1 MAFSVRL
8 EGLQKRFGRGT
19 RSVEAVRDLSLEIG
33 EREFFTFVGPSGCG
47 KTTTLRMIAG
57 LETPTAGRIWFGDT
71 DVTALPPQKRDIA
84 MVFQDIA
91 LFPYMTVRDNI
102 GYPLRIAGLPRAQV
116 YEKVEKVAATLGLSD
131 KLGQKPGQ
139 LSGGQQQRVAIGR
152 AIIKEPKVLLM
163 DEPLSALDARLRVE
177 MRTEILRL
185 HREISSTIIYVTHDQ
200 VEAMTMSTRVAVMD
214 QGRALQ
220 VDPPRVIFRRP
231 ADMTVA
237 TFIGTP
243 AMNIIPAGVVTM
255 TGGLAIELLGRQIP
269 VAPRHHAALQGL
281 KRVEAGIRA
290 STASGPPVKSM
301 TWARRGMTTV
311 PGWRAAAAQYAPCT
325 GFGRTHVRA
334 APARRRSAST
344 AVTTPASAPGPT
356 SPPIPHAGGW
366 QASQPPT
373 PAIPRRRVSG
383 STNRRPSGSSYRTAP
398 HQQPPRSIE
407 RMVRRASRDPA
418 PATCVS

>member
-1 MAFSVRL
+1 MAVSVRL
-8 EGLQKRFGRGT
+8 EHLDKRFGRGA
-19 RSVEAVRDLSLEIG
+19 REVRAVRDVSLEIG

-71 DVTALPPQKRDIA
+71 EVTALPPQKRDIA

-91 LFPYMTVRDNI
+91 LFPYMTVRQNI
-102 GYPLRIAGLPRAQV
+102 GYPLRIAGLSLTRV
-116 YEKVEKVAATLGLSD
+116 DEKVEKVAATLGLSD
-131 KLGQKPGQ
+131 KLAMKPGQ

-185 HREISSTIIYVTHDQ
+185 HREISATIIYVTHDQ
-200 VEAMTMSTRVAVMD
+200 IEAMTMSTRVAVMD

-220 VDPPRVIFRRP
+220 IDPPRTIFRRP

-243 AMNIIPAGVVTM
+243 AMNIIPASVVATP
-255 TGGLAIELLGRQIP
+255 GGLAIDLLGQHVP

-281 KRVEAGIRA
+281 KQVGVGIRPHA
-290 STASGPPVKSM
+290 LRLVSPAPDRITGRVFLREPLGLEDEVLVEIANGTQVK
-301 TWARRGMTTV
+301 V
-311 PGWRAAAAQYAPCT
+311 VAAAGEEFPE
-325 GFGRTHVRA
+325 RTAVGLDF
-334 APARRRSAST
+334 APADLHLFHSESRE
-344 AVTTPASAPGPT
+344 AVCHGIA
-356 SPPIPHAGGW
+356 
-366 QASQPPT
+366 
-373 PAIPRRRVSG
+373 
-383 STNRRPSGSSYRTAP
+383 
-398 HQQPPRSIE
+398 
-407 RMVRRASRDPA
+407 
-418 PATCVS
+418 

>member
-8 EGLQKRFGRGT
+8 EGLDKRFGRGA
-19 RSVEAVRDLSLEIG
+19 REVHAVRDLSLEIG

-71 DVTALPPQKRDIA
+71 DVTALPPQRRDIA

-91 LFPYMTVRDNI
+91 LFPYMTVRQNI
-102 GYPLRIAGLPRAQV
+102 GYPLRIAGLPLARV
-116 YEKVEKVAATLGLSD
+116 DEKVEKVAATLGLSD
-131 KLGQKPGQ
+131 KLAQKPGQ

-185 HREISSTIIYVTHDQ
+185 HREISSTIVYVTHDQ

-220 VDPPRVIFRRP
+220 IAPPRELFRRP
-231 ADMTVA
+231 ADITVA

-243 AMNIIPAGVVTM
+243 AMNIIPATVVT
-255 TGGLAIELLGRQIP
+255 TPSGLAIELLGRRISVHARHNSAFREVKDIRVGVRPQ
-269 VAPRHHAALQGL
+269 ALLLATPRPDLIAGRIYLREPLGL
-281 KRVEAGIRA
+281 HDELVVETFDGVRMRAVVETGGEYTEGADVGIAFSARDLYVFRA
-290 STASGPPVKSM
+290 D
-301 TWARRGMTTV
+301 
-311 PGWRAAAAQYAPCT
+311 C
-325 GFGRTHVRA
+325 
-334 APARRRSAST
+334 
-344 AVTTPASAPGPT
+344 
-356 SPPIPHAGGW
+356 
-366 QASQPPT
+366 
-373 PAIPRRRVSG
+373 G
-383 STNRRPSGSSYRTAP
+383 STLCSGL
-398 HQQPPRSIE
+398 
-407 RMVRRASRDPA
+407 D
-418 PATCVS
+418 

>member
-8 EGLQKRFGRGT
+8 EGLDKRFGRGA
-19 RSVEAVRDLSLEIG
+19 RSVHAVRDLSLEIG

-84 MVFQDIA
+84 MVFQDVA
-91 LFPYMTVRDNI
+91 LFPYMTVRQNI
-102 GYPLRIAGLPRAQV
+102 GYPLRIAGLPRIGV
-116 YEKVEKVAATLGLSD
+116 DEKVEKVAATLGLSD
-131 KLGQKPGQ
+131 KLAMKPGQ

-185 HREISSTIIYVTHDQ
+185 HRAISATIIYVTHDQ

-220 VDPPRVIFRRP
+220 TAPPRTLFMRP
-231 ADMTVA
+231 ADITVA

-243 AMNIIPAGVVTM
+243 AMNIIPAAVVATSS
-255 TGGLAIELLGRQIP
+255 GIVLELLGSQIA
-269 VAPRHHAALQGL
+269 VASRHHSALQGL
-281 KRVEAGIRA
+281 KRVEVGIRPQA
-290 STASGPPVKSM
+290 LQLV
-301 TWARRGMTTV
+301 
-311 PGWRAAAAQYAPCT
+311 
-325 GFGRTHVRA
+325 
-334 APARRRSAST
+334 
-344 AVTTPASAPGPT
+344 APGPDRIT
-356 SPPIPHAGGW
+356 G
-366 QASQPPT
+366 
-373 PAIPRRRVSG
+373 RVFLREPLG
-383 STNRRPSGSSYRTAP
+383 LEDEVLVETADGA
-398 HQQPPRSIE
+398 R
-407 RMVRRASRDPA
+407 VKVVA
-418 PATCVS
+418 PAGEDFSEGAGVGLNFAPRDVCLFQAEAGITICWGID

>member
-8 EGLQKRFGRGT
+8 EGLDKRFGRGA
-19 RSVEAVRDLSLEIG
+19 REVHAVRDLSLEIG

-57 LETPTAGRIWFGDT
+57 LETPTVGRIWFGDT

-91 LFPYMTVRDNI
+91 LFPYMTVRQNI
-102 GYPLRIAGLPRAQV
+102 GYPLRIAGLPRARID
-116 YEKVEKVAATLGLSD
+116 EKVEKVAATLGLSD
-131 KLGQKPGQ
+131 KLAQKPGQ

-185 HREISSTIIYVTHDQ
+185 HREISATIIYVTHDQ

-220 VDPPRVIFRRP
+220 IDPPRVIFRRP
-231 ADMTVA
+231 ADITVA

-243 AMNIIPAGVVTM
+243 AMNIIPAAVVT
-255 TGGLAIELLGRQIP
+255 TPSGLAIELLGRRIP

-281 KRVEAGIRA
+281 KWVEVGIRPHA
-290 STASGPPVKSM
+290 L
-301 TWARRGMTTV
+301 RLV
-311 PGWRAAAAQYAPCT
+311 P
-325 GFGRTHVRA
+325 
-334 APARRRSAST
+334 
-344 AVTTPASAPGPT
+344 PGPDR
-356 SPPIPHAGGW
+356 IAGRVFLREPLGLEDEVLLEV
-366 QASQPPT
+366 ADGIRVKVVTVEGDEFAEGAAVGLEFSLRDLYLFSQ
-373 PAIPRRRVSG
+373 SE
-383 STNRRPSGSSYRTAP
+383 
-398 HQQPPRSIE
+398 RSIVCE
-407 RMVRRASRDPA
+407 GIDSI
-418 PATCVS
+418 

>member
-8 EGLQKRFGRGT
+8 EGLDKRFGRGA
-19 RSVEAVRDLSLEIG
+19 REVHAVRDLSLEIG

-91 LFPYMTVRDNI
+91 LFPYMTVRQNI
-102 GYPLRIAGLPRAQV
+102 GYPLRIAGLPRARV
-116 YEKVEKVAATLGLSD
+116 DEKVEKVAATLGLSD
-131 KLGQKPGQ
+131 KLAMKPGQ

-185 HREISSTIIYVTHDQ
+185 HREISATIIYVTHDQ

-220 VDPPRVIFRRP
+220 IDPPRVIFRRP
-231 ADMTVA
+231 ADVTVA

-243 AMNIIPAGVVTM
+243 AMNIIPATVVT
-255 TGGLAIELLGRQIP
+255 TPSGFAIELLGKQITA
-269 VAPRHHAALQGL
+269 APRHQAALQGCH
-281 KRVEAGIRA
+281 RVEVGIRPQALRLVPPSPDVITGRVFLREPLGLEDEVLVETADGTRVRLVAVAAEEFAEGAKAGIE
-290 STASGPPVKSM
+290 
-301 TWARRGMTTV
+301 
-311 PGWRAAAAQYAPCT
+311 
-325 GFGRTHVRA
+325 F
-334 APARRRSAST
+334 
-344 AVTTPASAPGPT
+344 
-356 SPPIPHAGGW
+356 SPDDVHLF
-366 QASQPPT
+366 QSKL
-373 PAIPRRRVSG
+373 
-383 STNRRPSGSSYRTAP
+383 RTAL
-398 HQQPPRSIE
+398 
-407 RMVRRASRDPA
+407 
-418 PATCVS
+418 

>member
-8 EGLQKRFGRGT
+8 EGLDKRFGRGA
-19 RSVEAVRDLSLEIG
+19 REVHAVRDLSLEIG

-71 DVTALPPQKRDIA
+71 DVTTLPPQKRDIA

-91 LFPYMTVRDNI
+91 LFPYMTVRQNI
-102 GYPLRIAGLPRAQV
+102 GYPLRIAGLPRARID
-116 YEKVEKVAATLGLSD
+116 EKVEKVAATLGLTD
-131 KLGQKPGQ
+131 KLAMRPGQ

-185 HREISSTIIYVTHDQ
+185 HREISATIIYVTHDQ

-220 VDPPRVIFRRP
+220 IDPPRVIFRRP

-243 AMNIIPAGVVTM
+243 AMNIIPAAVVLTPE
-255 TGGLAIELLGRQIP
+255 GLGIELLGRQIV
-269 VAPRHHAALQGL
+269 VAPRHHVALQGL
-281 KRVEAGIRA
+281 DRVEVGIRPQA
-290 STASGPPVKSM
+290 VRMMAPAPNRITGRVFLREPLGLEDEVLVETANG
-301 TWARRGMTTV
+301 ARIRALTTAGEEFPEGAAVGLDVAARDLCLFHPKTKTTV
-311 PGWRAAAAQYAPCT
+311 CY
-325 GFGRTHVRA
+325 
-334 APARRRSAST
+334 SA
-344 AVTTPASAPGPT
+344 
-356 SPPIPHAGGW
+356 
-366 QASQPPT
+366 
-373 PAIPRRRVSG
+373 
-383 STNRRPSGSSYRTAP
+383 
-398 HQQPPRSIE
+398 
-407 RMVRRASRDPA
+407 D
-418 PATCVS
+418 

>member
-8 EGLQKRFGRGT
+8 EGLQKRFGRGA

-116 YEKVEKVAATLGLSD
+116 NEKVEKVAATLGLSD

-220 VDPPRVIFRRP
+220 IAPPRELFRRP
-231 ADMTVA
+231 ADITVA

-243 AMNIIPAGVVTM
+243 AMNTIPATVVT
-255 TGGLAIELLGRQIP
+255 TPTEITIELLGRQLP
-269 VAPRHHAALQGL
+269 VASRHHAVLQGL
-281 KRVEAGIRA
+281 KQVEVGIRPQA
-290 STASGPPVKSM
+290 L
-301 TWARRGMTTV
+301 RLE
-311 PGWRAAAAQYAPCT
+311 
-325 GFGRTHVRA
+325 
-334 APARRRSAST
+334 
-344 AVTTPASAPGPT
+344 APGPNRIT
-356 SPPIPHAGGW
+356 GRVFLREPLGLEDEVLVETADGTRVKVVTAAGEAFPEG
-366 QASQPPT
+366 AVVGLDFG
-373 PAIPRRRVSG
+373 PRDLYLFHVG
-383 STNRRPSGSSYRTAP
+383 SRGTICYG
-398 HQQPPRSIE
+398 I
-407 RMVRRASRDPA
+407 D
-418 PATCVS
+418 

>member
-8 EGLQKRFGRGT
+8 EGLQKRFGRGA
-19 RSVEAVRDLSLEIG
+19 RSVEAVRGLSLEIG

-57 LETPTAGRIWFGDT
+57 LETPTAGRIWFGDA

-102 GYPLRIAGLPRAQV
+102 GYPLRIAGLPGGQV
-116 YEKVEKVAATLGLSD
+116 REKVEKVAATLGLSD
-131 KLGQKPGQ
+131 KLAQKPGQ

-214 QGRALQ
+214 QGRSLQ
-220 VDPPRVIFRRP
+220 VAPPRELFRRP
-231 ADMTVA
+231 ADITVA

-243 AMNIIPAGVVTM
+243 AMNIIRGSVVATSAGLV
-255 TGGLAIELLGRQIP
+255 IELLGKQIP

-281 KRVEAGIRA
+281 TRVEVGVRPQALRL
-290 STASGPPVKSM
+290 GPPGPDRITGHVFLREPLGLEDEVLVETAEGPRIKVVTAAGEEWPEGAKVGVECVPRDLCLFHPDS
-301 TWARRGMTTV
+301 RTTI
-311 PGWRAAAAQYAPCT
+311 CN
-325 GFGRTHVRA
+325 
-334 APARRRSAST
+334 SL
-344 AVTTPASAPGPT
+344 
-356 SPPIPHAGGW
+356 
-366 QASQPPT
+366 
-373 PAIPRRRVSG
+373 
-383 STNRRPSGSSYRTAP
+383 
-398 HQQPPRSIE
+398 
-407 RMVRRASRDPA
+407 D
-418 PATCVS
+418 

>member
-8 EGLQKRFGRGT
+8 EGLQKRFGRGA
-19 RSVEAVRDLSLEIG
+19 RSIEAVRNLSLEIG

-91 LFPYMTVRDNI
+91 LFPYMTVRQNI
-102 GYPLRIAGLPRAQV
+102 GYPLRIGGLPRAQV
-116 YEKVEKVAATLGLSD
+116 DEKVEKVAATLGLSD

-139 LSGGQQQRVAIGR
+139 LSGGQQQRVAVGR

-163 DEPLSALDARLRVE
+163 DEPLSALDTRLRVD

-185 HREISSTIIYVTHDQ
+185 HREISATIIYVTHDQ

-220 VDPPRVIFRRP
+220 IAPPRELFRRP
-231 ADMTVA
+231 ADITVA

-243 AMNIIPAGVVTM
+243 AMNIIPASLVT
-255 TGGLAIELLGRQIP
+255 TASSLAVDILGRLIP
-269 VAPRHHAALQGL
+269 VSPRHHPILQDAKRMEAGL
-281 KRVEAGIRA
+281 RPQSIRLTSPRPGEITGRVFLREPLGLEDEILVEASDRTLVRIVTQSGGEFSEGALVGIDFEPRDL
-290 STASGPPVKSM
+290 
-301 TWARRGMTTV
+301 
-311 PGWRAAAAQYAPCT
+311 
-325 GFGRTHVRA
+325 FLF
-334 APARRRSAST
+334 RSE
-344 AVTTPASAPGPT
+344 
-356 SPPIPHAGGW
+356 GG
-366 QASQPPT
+366 
-373 PAIPRRRVSG
+373 
-383 STNRRPSGSSYRTAP
+383 
-398 HQQPPRSIE
+398 
-407 RMVRRASRDPA
+407 
-418 PATCVS
+418 ATMCHGID

>member
-8 EGLQKRFGRGT
+8 EGLDKRFGRGV
-19 RSVEAVRDLSLEIG
+19 RSVHAVRDLSLEIG

-91 LFPYMTVRDNI
+91 LFPYMTVRQNI
-102 GYPLRIAGLPRAQV
+102 GYPLRIAGLPRARID
-116 YEKVEKVAATLGLSD
+116 EKVEKVAATLGLTD
-131 KLGQKPGQ
+131 KLAMKPGQ

-185 HREISSTIIYVTHDQ
+185 HREISATIIYVTHDQ

-220 VDPPRVIFRRP
+220 IDPPRVIFRRP
-231 ADMTVA
+231 ADVTVA

-243 AMNIIPAGVVTM
+243 AMNIIPAIVVATQS
-255 TGGLAIELLGRQIP
+255 GLAIELLGRRIM
-269 VAPRHHAALQGL
+269 VTPRHFATLQGL
-281 KRVEAGIRA
+281 KRVDVGIRPQA
-290 STASGPPVKSM
+290 LRLVPPAPEYISGRVFLREPLGLEDEVL
-301 TWARRGMTTV
+301 V
-311 PGWRAAAAQYAPCT
+311 ET
-325 GFGRTHVRA
+325 GDGTRLR
-334 APARRRSAST
+334 
-344 AVTTPASAPGPT
+344 AVTAADEAFAEGAPVGLDFGADCLCVFDAGSGKALSHHLGSDPT
-356 SPPIPHAGGW
+356 
-366 QASQPPT
+366 Q
-373 PAIPRRRVSG
+373 
-383 STNRRPSGSSYRTAP
+383 
-398 HQQPPRSIE
+398 
-407 RMVRRASRDPA
+407 
-418 PATCVS
+418 

>member
-8 EGLQKRFGRGT
+8 EGLQKRFGRGA

-102 GYPLRIAGLPRAQV
+102 GYPLRISGL
-116 YEKVEKVAATLGLSD
+116 
-131 KLGQKPGQ
+131 
-139 LSGGQQQRVAIGR
+139 QQQRVAIGR

-214 QGRALQ
+214 QGRVLQ
-220 VDPPRVIFRRP
+220 IAPPRELFRRP
-231 ADMTVA
+231 ADITVA

-243 AMNIIPAGVVTM
+243 AMNIIPATVVT
-255 TGGLAIELLGRQIP
+255 TPSGLAIEVLGKQFP
-269 VAPRHHAALQGL
+269 V
-281 KRVEAGIRA
+281 
-290 STASGPPVKSM
+290 
-301 TWARRGMTTV
+301 
-311 PGWRAAAAQYAPCT
+311 
-325 GFGRTHVRA
+325 
-334 APARRRSAST
+334 
-344 AVTTPASAPGPT
+344 
-356 SPPIPHAGGW
+356 
-366 QASQPPT
+366 
-373 PAIPRRRVSG
+373 
-383 STNRRPSGSSYRTAP
+383 
-398 HQQPPRSIE
+398 
-407 RMVRRASRDPA
+407 
-418 PATCVS
+418 

>member
-116 YEKVEKVAATLGLSD
+116 NEKVEKVAATLGLTD

-163 DEPLSALDARLRVE
+163 DEPLSALDARLRAE

-200 VEAMTMSTRVAVMD
+200 VEAMSMSTRVAVMD
-214 QGRALQ
+214 AGAAVQI
-220 VDPPRVIFRRP
+220 DEPRRIFRSP
-231 ADMTVA
+231 VNLTVA

-243 AMNIIPAGVVTM
+243 AMNTIQAALMTM
-255 TGGLAIELLGRQIP
+255 MGGLAIELLGRQIP

-281 KRVEAGIRA
+281 
-290 STASGPPVKSM
+290 
-301 TWARRGMTTV
+301 
-311 PGWRAAAAQYAPCT
+311 
-325 GFGRTHVRA
+325 
-334 APARRRSAST
+334 
-344 AVTTPASAPGPT
+344 
-356 SPPIPHAGGW
+356 
-366 QASQPPT
+366 
-373 PAIPRRRVSG
+373 
-383 STNRRPSGSSYRTAP
+383 
-398 HQQPPRSIE
+398 
-407 RMVRRASRDPA
+407 
-418 PATCVS
+418 